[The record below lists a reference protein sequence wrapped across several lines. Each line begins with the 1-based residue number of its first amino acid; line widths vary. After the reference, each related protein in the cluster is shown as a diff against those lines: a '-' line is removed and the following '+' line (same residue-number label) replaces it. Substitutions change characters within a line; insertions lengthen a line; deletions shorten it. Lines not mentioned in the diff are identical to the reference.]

1 MAFHRGIRRRKRFVS
16 HLCLLSL
23 VLLIIHTSQGIAQ
36 TQTIKLPI
44 KKPGTPPTTAPSES
58 KRDIIAPSTIPA
70 DYESEIRRLT
80 NLIKRNEQNAD
91 AFFSRGW
98 FYHMAGKLQLAL
110 EDYTKALEID
120 TQHASAYYNRGLVSV
135 MLKRYEPAVE
145 DFSEVIKL
153 QPKAIDAYCNRG
165 NAYFRSGQT
174 QLALQDFNAALRLK
188 PDDPDLLYNRGMVY
202 AAMGEKSKALADT
215 RKAARA
221 GHAKAKE
228 YLKGS
233 P

>member
-1 MAFHRGIRRRKRFVS
+1 MAFHRGMRQKKGFVF

-23 VLLIIHTSQGIAQ
+23 VLLIIHASQGIGQ
-36 TQTIKLPI
+36 TQTIKMPI
-44 KKPGTPPTTAPSES
+44 KKPGIPPTTAPSES
-58 KRDIIAPSTIPA
+58 PRDIIPPSKIPA
-70 DYESEIRRLT
+70 DYESEITRLT
-80 NLIKRNEQNAD
+80 KLIERNERNAD

-98 FYHMAGKLQLAL
+98 LYHMAGKLQLAL
-110 EDYTKALEID
+110 EDYTKALDIN

-135 MLKRYEPAVE
+135 MLKRYEPAVK

-165 NAYFRSGQT
+165 NAYFRSGRT

-188 PDDPDLLYNRGMVY
+188 PDDPDLFYNRGMVY
-202 AAMGEKSKALADT
+202 EAMGKKSKALADIK
-215 RKAARA
+215 KAARA